1 MDWKKMTD
9 AALIPIVALLTL
21 QLFGFVALINPS
33 IYNLSSSYYLLLPVG
48 LLLFILPVFVYLYT
62 GYSAVKKYHL
72 KLEEAAL
79 TGALMAAL
87 MTLVNTLVTIQVMVV
102 HGTYSEAFD
111 TYAITLI
118 YTLFGLI
125 TSSIFNGLL
134 AFVGGLIAQWQLK
147 KVEIKGVYILLAA
160 VIAIILILAFLFF
173 LFYLGV
179 L

>member
-9 AALIPIVALLTL
+9 VALIPVVVLLIL
-21 QLFGFVALINPS
+21 QLFGFVALIFPS
-33 IYNLSSSYYLLLPVG
+33 IYRLSSSYYLLLPLG
-48 LLLFILPVFVYLYT
+48 LLLFILPASIYLYT

-79 TGALMAAL
+79 TGALMSAL
-87 MTLVNTLVTIQVMVV
+87 MTLVNTIVTIQSMAI
-102 HGTYSEAFD
+102 HESYPGAFD
-111 TYAITLI
+111 TYAFILI
-118 YTLFGLI
+118 YALFGLV
-125 TSSIFNGLL
+125 TGSIFNGLL
-134 AFVGGLIAQWQLK
+134 ALVGGLIAQWQLK